1 MDREFGSN
9 MSYSALEHIINK
21 TKHEY
26 FSPRSNNK
34 GYKDW
39 LLVSKALN
47 KVLDEVKDNYTY
59 TIGE

>member
-26 FSPRSNNK
+26 HAVPQTK

-39 LLVSKALN
+39 LLVCKALN
-47 KVLDEVKDNYTY
+47 KVIDEVKINYTY
-59 TIGE
+59 KETV